1 MDIILETRKMIA
13 EAQSEAND
21 GYTKRWYMNR
31 LIMLKEILDLCI
43 PKKEIERFLKE
54 TK

>member
-1 MDIILETRKMIA
+1 MDIILEVRQLIA

-21 GYTKRWYMNR
+21 GYIKRFCMNR

-43 PKKEIERFLKE
+43 PKEEVERFLREAK
-54 TK
+54 